1 VQAHAYAIRVTI
13 IYENIYVVM
22 FTNQVLHSIAGRGDT
37 NNKEII
43 YISKMDEL
51 SW

>member
-1 VQAHAYAIRVTI
+1 MCKHMHMIQSDNCIQK
-13 IYENIYVVM
+13 YVVM
-22 FTNQVLHSIAGRGDT
+22 YTNQVLHSIAGRGDT

-43 YISKMDEL
+43 YGSKMDEL